1 MSVFNL
7 PKKYLRLEEECPIDF
22 QLLEYKRKANQLIWK
37 KSSLSIQNLHI
48 RKNGSSSATS
58 WSLLGFKS

>member
-1 MSVFNL
+1 MSIFNL
-7 PKKYLRLEEECPIDF
+7 PKKYWSLVEECPIDF
-22 QLLEYKRKANQLIWK
+22 QLLEYKRKEKQLIWK
-37 KSSLSIQNLHI
+37 KSPLSIQNLHI